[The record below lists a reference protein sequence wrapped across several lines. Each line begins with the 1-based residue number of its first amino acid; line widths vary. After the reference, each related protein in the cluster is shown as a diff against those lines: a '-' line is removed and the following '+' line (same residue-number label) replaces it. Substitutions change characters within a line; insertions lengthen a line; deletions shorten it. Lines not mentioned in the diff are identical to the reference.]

1 MADRYIWHTG
11 LMGEFLYS
19 DSDVYDDGVSAKAFM
34 TDGDGMMEGRVLF
47 TNAATAPSS
56 YANGAWIYAADVVAG
71 NCAMHF
77 RSEAGDVI
85 KLFSAT
91 AIADASTSHSV
102 GSWSDVES
110 ALNAL
115 GTTINSI
122 LTLLRANGLLK
133 T

>member
-19 DSDVYDDGVSAKAFM
+19 DSDVYDDGYKGLQ
-34 TDGDGMMEGRVLF
+34 DRWHGMMEGRVLF